1 MTLWTA
7 TKQLCNGRLLNPR
20 LSSNTERLNRR
31 ARSVDAPGVDVALC
45 IRARAEEITRGRGGG
60 RAVEGGDERGD
71 EEPNEYDIVTIR
83 ANAVSFAP
91 SHPSLF
97 AR

>member
-45 IRARAEEITRGRGGG
+45 IRARAEEITRGRGG
-60 RAVEGGDERGD
+60 AVVEGGDERGD

>member
-45 IRARAEEITRGRGGG
+45 IRARAEEITRGRGG
-60 RAVEGGDERGD
+60 AVEGGDERGD

>member
-1 MTLWTA
+1 MTLWTP
-7 TKQLCNGRLLNPR
+7 TKEPRNSRLLNPR
-20 LSSNTERLNRR
+20 LSSDTERSL
-31 ARSVDAPGVDVALC
+31 DATVQGWTLHYVYD
-45 IRARAEEITRGRGGG
+45 ARAEEITRGE
-60 RAVEGGDERGD
+60 AVKGDEGRD

-91 SHPSLF
+91 FHLSLF